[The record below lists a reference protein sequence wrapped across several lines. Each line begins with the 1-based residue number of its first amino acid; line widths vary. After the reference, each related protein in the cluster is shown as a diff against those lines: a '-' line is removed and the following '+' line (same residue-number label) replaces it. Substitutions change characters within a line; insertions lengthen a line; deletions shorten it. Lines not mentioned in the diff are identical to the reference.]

1 MLRASRA
8 GEQHAA
14 CRGHVNLRGW
24 TCRPG
29 RRYMRKDGT
38 EAVYWTAA
46 RHVDGKWQHVYLGQ
60 VAADTDDE
68 LRRKLRQLL
77 QHKLELTGSE

>member
-1 MLRASRA
+1 
-8 GEQHAA
+8 
-14 CRGHVNLRGW
+14 
-24 TCRPG
+24 
-29 RRYMRKDGT
+29 MRKDGT